1 MEAAQNALQHDLEN
15 KSKAAELAQHQRDE
29 TAAELATYRI
39 GFSELEK
46 ELEQLRAENVQLRQ
60 QVESLQQGQGAEAA
74 TGSAATGGVATGGVA
89 TEAATGEAATDRTAM
104 EPARKR
110 GARGGID
117 VSSVKRDTA
126 GADGPTKLVFD
137 SGDPQGLTGPD
148 GQGQQHPAIL
158 SKSQH
163 PAVLSKLF

>member
-46 ELEQLRAENVQLRQ
+46 ELEQLRAENAQLRQ

-74 TGSAATGGVATGGVA
+74 TGSAATGGVATGVA
-89 TEAATGEAATDRTAM
+89 TAEAATDRTAM

-110 GARGGID
+110 GARVGID
-117 VSSVKRDTA
+117 VSSVKRDVV